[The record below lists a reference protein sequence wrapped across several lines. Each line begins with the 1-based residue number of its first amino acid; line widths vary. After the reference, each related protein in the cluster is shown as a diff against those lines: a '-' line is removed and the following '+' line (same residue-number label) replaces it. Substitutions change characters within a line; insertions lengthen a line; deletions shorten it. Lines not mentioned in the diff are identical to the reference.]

1 MQLLQMFHN
10 LFPSFGVSQVIAK
23 AQRLLLI
30 GFSVGLLS
38 TLSACSQGTDE
49 SRSMRRAITQ
59 SQAIASDF
67 LMTELALS
75 PETASRLDLER
86 FLSPNAIFALDNH
99 SQAGFERRRLV
110 RIELLQR
117 LQNRPRLAADHPLT
131 RDLNVAERALV
142 DLISLEQL
150 GYGRFDYAEY
160 RPYAIDPFSGIWI
173 EGPTLLAF
181 RQSIT
186 NADQAAAYLARL
198 RALSASVADTKRR
211 LIADQ
216 ASGILLPRPLAEET
230 RHRLARLLED
240 DVHGLNRLAETYDAL
255 TASVLD
261 LDDDQRTHLSELV
274 RLEIRERLR
283 PAYQDLMATIDA
295 TMDATADQAGIWAQ
309 PSGQDLFSGIL
320 TASLGE
326 PLSTDRLHETHL
338 ETVEER
344 AQQISA
350 MMTFPEDLIPLPAP
364 KPDTL
369 ARQLAWYQ
377 THTGSEGD
385 SAPTAPIG
393 DPETLLALAPKSE
406 WEWIA
411 LEPGFNAQADA
422 IRQFLATLDTSPY
435 LTWQTEGPGARP
447 PYRTL
452 TGYPAVHA
460 AWRHYVW
467 SHQSFD
473 GEAAAS
479 PLATIAARRISLIQS
494 VLAAADTGIHLSR
507 WSVNEAADYIA
518 IHSGLEPNLSEQMAL
533 SITARPG
540 YHSAVAAALQRL
552 ESLSERSEAILGEH
566 YSETDFQRTLIEPGP
581 RPLAFIEQ
589 DVEAW
594 YGARL
599 ADQSKD

>member
-10 LFPSFGVSQVIAK
+10 LFARFSVFHAVVK

-30 GFSVGLLS
+30 GFSASLLFS
-38 TLSACSQGTDE
+38 LNACSQGTDE
-49 SRSMRRAITQ
+49 SRSTRRAITQ

-67 LMTELALS
+67 LRTELALS
-75 PETASRLDLER
+75 PETASRLNLER
-86 FLSPNAIFALDNH
+86 FLSPNANFALDNH

-117 LQNRPRLAADHPLT
+117 LQNRPRLAEEHPLT

-150 GYGRFDYAEY
+150 GYGRFDYAQY

-186 NADQAAAYLARL
+186 TADQAGAYLARL

-216 ASGILLPRPLAEET
+216 ASGILVPRSLAVET
-230 RHRLARLLED
+230 RNRVARLLD
-240 DVHGLNRLAETYDAL
+240 DDLYGLNRLAETYDAL
-255 TASVLD
+255 TASVVD
-261 LDDDQRTHLSELV
+261 LDEKQRAHLSELV
-274 RLEIRERLR
+274 RLEIRENLR
-283 PAYQDLMATIDA
+283 PAYQDLIATIDA
-295 TMDATADQAGIWAQ
+295 TIDATADQAGIWAQ
-309 PSGQDLFSGIL
+309 PKGQELFSGIL

-326 PLSTDRLHETHL
+326 NLSTDRLHESHL
-338 ETVEER
+338 ETVAER
-344 AQQISA
+344 VQRLSTL
-350 MMTFPEDLIPLPAP
+350 MTFPDDRLPPPAP
-364 KPDTL
+364 KPDSL
-369 ARQLAWYQ
+369 ALQLEWYQ
-377 THTGSEGD
+377 NTTEPIAL
-385 SAPTAPIG
+385 SAPNTAPAA
-393 DPETLLALAPKSE
+393 PETLLELAPKSD
-406 WEWIA
+406 WQWIA
-411 LEPGFNAQADA
+411 SETGLIAQADA
-422 IRQFLATLDTSPY
+422 IGQFLATLETAPY
-435 LTWQTEGPGARP
+435 LIWQTEGAGARP
-447 PYRTL
+447 PYRTI
-452 TGYPAVHA
+452 TGYPAIQA

-467 SHQSFD
+467 SHRNYD
-473 GEAAAS
+473 DEAPAS
-479 PLATIAARRISLIQS
+479 PMAAIVERRISLIQS

-507 WSVNEAADYIA
+507 WSVDEAADYIA
-518 IHSGLEPNLSEQMAL
+518 GHTGLEPNLAEQMAL
-533 SITARPG
+533 SIAARPG
-540 YHSAVAAALQRL
+540 YHTAVAAAWQRL
-552 ESLSERSEAILGEH
+552 ESLSERSKAVLGEH

-599 ADQSKD
+599 ADRTAN